1 VMKKQQADV
10 VVDKIHNENKSPQD
24 PQPPTPS
31 ASFAKSVDDLKKILG
46 VGVDT
51 TTSSNSGDTNN
62 AGGAPSGTA
71 DNAQSEKEEMQQ
83 KLKEVSINYEGWIYV
98 LNALLRPV
106 SSVSPC

>member
-1 VMKKQQADV
+1 MKQQADV

-51 TTSSNSGDTNN
+51 ALTSSNSGDTNN
-62 AGGAPSGTA
+62 AGGGEPSGTA
-71 DNAQSEKEEMQQ
+71 DNAQSEKEKMQQ
-83 KLKEVSINYEGWIYV
+83 KLKEVSY
-98 LNALLRPV
+98 
-106 SSVSPC
+106 

>member
-1 VMKKQQADV
+1 MMKQQADV

-51 TTSSNSGDTNN
+51 ALTSSNSGDTNN
-62 AGGAPSGTA
+62 AGAPSGTV
-71 DNAQSEKEEMQQ
+71 DNAQSEKEKMQQ
-83 KLKEVSINYEGWIYV
+83 KLKEVSYY
-98 LNALLRPV
+98 L
-106 SSVSPC
+106 

>member
-1 VMKKQQADV
+1 VMKQQADV

-46 VGVDT
+46 VVVDAAL
-51 TTSSNSGDTNN
+51 TSSNSGDTNN

-71 DNAQSEKEEMQQ
+71 DNAQSEKKKMQQ
-83 KLKEVSINYEGWIYV
+83 KLKAVSY
-98 LNALLRPV
+98 
-106 SSVSPC
+106 